1 MKTIISDKVQ
11 KEMLTDFM
19 IMGENGGLIGG
30 YCEDEFPVYYA
41 NEEMAR
47 MLGYDAVKEMV
58 LAIGGKV
65 INTIHPDDREQVI
78 KDIGS
83 EYYEGLTYETTYRMP
98 RKDGSWFWTVDKGKV
113 IQTEEGKLAIISAC
127 YDMTSFVERH
137 KKLEEQNM
145 LSQATINQMPGGYH
159 RCSLEE
165 GHPFLYI
172 SDRFLSILGWTR
184 EEIKTIFDNKFDNML
199 HPDDRNLS
207 ADYTTRILDTCG
219 HGFTQDQI
227 YRLLGKDGY
236 HWVTDATTLVQS
248 CNRTFFQG
256 NITDI
261 TDFVKDKERKEK
273 ELEDSNRIL
282 NERNRILSALSRD
295 YTTVLLCDLKQDTF
309 EVVKGDTFAHN
320 DHAEKQQPVRADNCY
335 SKRIRYFFENVLIK
349 ESAPE
354 YLERLL
360 PDHLMNKLK
369 ETDNIEF
376 YHKTIPNGIG
386 SRHFLA
392 RAIRL
397 SNEEDHFKII
407 LGFYSVDEIM
417 KKEQEIELQRE
428 IIEGLGKEY
437 FSVLAVELDRDHVF
451 SYRESGENGKII
463 ADFCRKCG
471 NRWSKIIPSYA
482 KTMVSDNTNG
492 EFEKQLGLKALCSK
506 EEDYSMTY
514 EFKTETGINYHQVRV
529 AYVKEKDGTRMAV
542 VGTRNIDSLIK
553 KECMQEEKLKK
564 AYAAAEKANKAK
576 TEFLN
581 NMSHDIRTPM
591 NVILGYNQL
600 MKSQLTEPKQLDYQ
614 KKMEQSGK
622 LLLSIINNV
631 LDMARIES
639 GKMKVDEN
647 YERVGEIV
655 DEIISTFSSEAE
667 EKGIHLSGTMQVTH
681 RNILCDGT
689 KIREIYVNLV
699 SNAMKYTP
707 RGGKVTITVEELPCE
722 KEGYIKVKAEIK
734 DTGIGMSKEYLPTLF
749 EPFTRE
755 HDTMTGKSGGT
766 GLGMPIVKKMV
777 DLMGGSIEVESELG
791 KGTIF
796 TFTLMHKI
804 ADEKYY
810 SQKTET
816 VEAPDMRENIRGKHV
831 LLAEDNDLN
840 AEIAVTVLEET
851 GLVIERVEDGI
862 QCVNRIEQ
870 MASGTY
876 DLILMDIQMPNMD
889 GYKAAQYIRH
899 LNDKKK
905 AEIPI
910 IAMTANAFAEDRKRA
925 FEAGMNGHIA
935 KPIDIEKLGAV
946 ILSVLNKQEN
956 LQTGKNNS
964 ING

>member
-1 MKTIISDKVQ
+1 MKQLIISDKVQ
-11 KEMLTDFM
+11 KEMLTEFM
-19 IMGENGGLIGG
+19 IMGETRGLIGG

-47 MLGYDAVKEMV
+47 MLGYGAVEELV
-58 LAIGGKV
+58 EAINGKV

-78 KDIGS
+78 KDIGG

-145 LSQATINQMPGGYH
+145 LSQATIDNIPGGYH
-159 RCSLEE
+159 RCSLEV
-165 GHPFLYI
+165 GNPFLYI
-172 SDRFLSILGWTR
+172 SDRFLTILGWTR

-207 ADYTTRILDTCG
+207 TDYTARILDTCG

-236 HWVTDATTLVQS
+236 HWVTDATTLVKSGNQ
-248 CNRTFFQG
+248 TFFQG

-261 TDFVKDKERKEK
+261 TDFVKAKEKEEK

-295 YTTVLLCDLKQDTF
+295 YTTVLLCDLKKDTF
-309 EVVKGDTFAHN
+309 EVVKGDTFTHN
-320 DHAEKQQPVRADNCY
+320 THTGKQHLVLAGNCY
-335 SKRIRYFFENVLIK
+335 SERVRYFFENVLIK

-360 PDHLMNKLK
+360 PDHLMKEFQ
-369 ETDNIEF
+369 ETDSIEI
-376 YHKTIPNGIG
+376 YHKTIPNGTG

-437 FSVLAVELDRDHVF
+437 FSVLAVELDKDQVL

-463 ADFCRKCG
+463 SDFCKKCG

-482 KTMVSDNTNG
+482 ETMVSDNTNG
-492 EFEKQLGLKALCSK
+492 EFEKQLGLEALRSR
-506 EEDYSMTY
+506 EEDYSMGY
-514 EFKTETGINYHQVRV
+514 EFKSETGIKYYQVRV
-529 AYVKEKDGTRMAV
+529 AYVKKKDGTRMAV

-553 KECMQEEKLKK
+553 KERMQEEKLKK
-564 AYAAAEKANKAK
+564 AYAVAENANKAK

-600 MKSQLTEPKQLDYQ
+600 MKTQLTEPKQLDYQ
-614 KKMEQSGK
+614 KKIEQSGK

-647 YERVGEIV
+647 YERVGEVV
-655 DEIISTFSSEAE
+655 DEIISTFASEAE
-667 EKGIHLSGTMQVTH
+667 EKGIHLSGNMQVTH
-681 RNILCDGT
+681 RNVLCDGT
-689 KIREIYVNLV
+689 KIREIREHN
-699 SNAMKYTP
+699 TTT
-707 RGGKVTITVEELPCE
+707 GKV
-722 KEGYIKVKAEIK
+722 
-734 DTGIGMSKEYLPTLF
+734 
-749 EPFTRE
+749 
-755 HDTMTGKSGGT
+755 GGT

-777 DLMGGSIEVESELG
+777 DLLGGSIEVESELG
-791 KGTIF
+791 KGTVF
-796 TFTLMHKI
+796 TVTLMHKM
-804 ADEKYY
+804 ADKKYY
-810 SQKTET
+810 SQKIET
-816 VEAPDMRENIRGKHV
+816 VIASDMGENLRGKHV

-862 QCVNRIEQ
+862 QCVNRVEQ
-870 MASGTY
+870 MPAGTY
-876 DLILMDIQMPNMD
+876 DMILMDIQMPNMD
-889 GYKAAQYIRH
+889 GYKATKCIRR
-899 LNDKKK
+899 LDDKKK

-925 FEAGMNGHIA
+925 FDAGMNGHIA
-935 KPIDIEKLGAV
+935 KPIDIEKLRAV

-956 LQTGKNNS
+956 
-964 ING
+964 

>member
-1 MKTIISDKVQ
+1 MKQLIISDKVQ

-19 IMGENGGLIGG
+19 IMGETRGLIGG

-47 MLGYDAVKEMV
+47 MLGYGAVEELV
-58 LAIGGKV
+58 EAINGKV

-78 KDIGS
+78 KDIGG

-145 LSQATINQMPGGYH
+145 LSQATIDNIPGGYH
-159 RCSLEE
+159 RCSLEV
-165 GHPFLYI
+165 GNPFLYI
-172 SDRFLSILGWTR
+172 SDRFLTILGWTR

-207 ADYTTRILDTCG
+207 TDYTARILDTCG

-236 HWVTDATTLVQS
+236 HWVTDATTLVKSGNQ
-248 CNRTFFQG
+248 TFFQG

-261 TDFVKDKERKEK
+261 TDFVKAKEKEEK

-295 YTTVLLCDLKQDTF
+295 YTTVLLCDLKKDTF
-309 EVVKGDTFAHN
+309 EVVKGDTFTHN
-320 DHAEKQQPVRADNCY
+320 THTGKQHLVLAGNCY
-335 SKRIRYFFENVLIK
+335 SERVRYFFENVLIK

-360 PDHLMNKLK
+360 PDHLMKELQ
-369 ETDNIEF
+369 ETDSIEI
-376 YHKTIPNGIG
+376 YHKTIPNGTG

-437 FSVLAVELDRDHVF
+437 FSVLAVELDKDQVL

-463 ADFCRKCG
+463 SDFCKKCG

-482 KTMVSDNTNG
+482 ETMVSDNTNG
-492 EFEKQLGLKALCSK
+492 EFEKQLGLEALRSR
-506 EEDYSMTY
+506 EEDYSMGY
-514 EFKTETGINYHQVRV
+514 EFKSETGIKYYQVRV
-529 AYVKEKDGTRMAV
+529 AYVKKKDGTRMAV

-553 KECMQEEKLKK
+553 KERMQEEKLKK
-564 AYAAAEKANKAK
+564 AYAVAENANKAK

-600 MKSQLTEPKQLDYQ
+600 MKTQLTEPKQLDYQ
-614 KKMEQSGK
+614 KKIEQSRK

-647 YERVGEIV
+647 YERVGEVV
-655 DEIISTFSSEAE
+655 DEIISTFASEAE
-667 EKGIHLSGTMQVTH
+667 EKGIHLSGNMQVTH
-681 RNILCDGT
+681 RNVLCDGT
-689 KIREIYVNLV
+689 KIREIREHN
-699 SNAMKYTP
+699 TTT
-707 RGGKVTITVEELPCE
+707 GKV
-722 KEGYIKVKAEIK
+722 
-734 DTGIGMSKEYLPTLF
+734 
-749 EPFTRE
+749 
-755 HDTMTGKSGGT
+755 GGT

-791 KGTIF
+791 KGTVF
-796 TFTLMHKI
+796 TVTLMHKM
-804 ADEKYY
+804 ADKKYY
-810 SQKTET
+810 SQKIET
-816 VEAPDMRENIRGKHV
+816 VIASDMGENLRGKHI
-831 LLAEDNDLN
+831 LLAEDNELN
-840 AEIAVTVLEET
+840 AEIAIAILEET
-851 GLVIERVEDGI
+851 GLIIDRVEDGI
-862 QCVNRIEQ
+862 QCVNRIDQ
-870 MASGTY
+870 MPAGTY
-876 DLILMDIQMPNMD
+876 DMILMDIQMPNMD
-889 GYKAAQYIRH
+889 GYKATKCIRH
-899 LNDKKK
+899 LQDIKK

-910 IAMTANAFAEDRKRA
+910 IAMTANAFEEDRKKA
-925 FEAGMNGHIA
+925 FDAGMNEHIA

-946 ILSVLNKQEN
+946 IFSVLNKQEN
-956 LQTGKNNS
+956 
-964 ING
+964 

>member
-1 MKTIISDKVQ
+1 MKQLIIPDKVQ

-19 IMGENGGLIGG
+19 IMGETKGLIGG
-30 YCEDEFPVYYA
+30 YCEDEFPVCYA

-47 MLGYDAVKEMV
+47 MLGYDAVEE
-58 LAIGGKV
+58 LIEAIDGKV

-78 KDIGS
+78 KDIGD

-98 RKDGSWFWTVDKGKV
+98 RKDGSCFWTVDKGKV
-113 IQTEEGKLAIISAC
+113 VQTEDGKLAIISAC

-137 KKLEEQNM
+137 KKLEEKNM
-145 LSQATINQMPGGYH
+145 LSQATIDNIPGGYH

-172 SDRFLSILGWTR
+172 SNRFLAILGWTR
-184 EEIKTIFDNKFDNML
+184 EEIRTIFDNKFDNML

-207 ADYTTRILDTCG
+207 SDYVARILDTRG
-219 HGFTQDQI
+219 HGSEKDQI

-236 HWVTDATTLVQS
+236 HWVTDATTLVKSGNQ
-248 CNRTFFQG
+248 TFFQG
-256 NITDI
+256 NITDF
-261 TDFVKDKERKEK
+261 TDFVKAKE
-273 ELEDSNRIL
+273 
-282 NERNRILSALSRD
+282 
-295 YTTVLLCDLKQDTF
+295 
-309 EVVKGDTFAHN
+309 
-320 DHAEKQQPVRADNCY
+320 
-335 SKRIRYFFENVLIK
+335 
-349 ESAPE
+349 
-354 YLERLL
+354 
-360 PDHLMNKLK
+360 
-369 ETDNIEF
+369 
-376 YHKTIPNGIG
+376 
-386 SRHFLA
+386 
-392 RAIRL
+392 
-397 SNEEDHFKII
+397 
-407 LGFYSVDEIM
+407 

-437 FSVLAVELDRDHVF
+437 FSVLAVELDKDWVL

-463 ADFCRKCG
+463 SDFCRKCG

-482 KTMVSDNTNG
+482 ETMVSDNTNG
-492 EFEKQLGLKALCSK
+492 EFENQLGLETLRSQEK
-506 EEDYSMTY
+506 DYSMTY
-514 EFKTETGINYHQVRV
+514 EFKLETGINYHQVRV
-529 AYVKEKDGTRMAV
+529 AFVKKKDGTRMAV

-564 AYAAAEKANKAK
+564 AYVAAENANKAK

-591 NVILGYNQL
+591 NVILGYNHL
-600 MKSQLTEPKQLDYQ
+600 MKSQLTESKQLDYQ
-614 KKMEQSGK
+614 KKIEQSGK
-622 LLLSIINNV
+622 LLLAIINNV

-639 GKMKVDEN
+639 GKIKVDEN
-647 YERVGEIV
+647 YERVGEVV

-667 EKGIHLSGTMQVTH
+667 EKEIHLSGSMKVTH

-707 RGGKVTITVEELPCE
+707 RGGNVTITVEELPCE
-722 KEGYIKVKAEIK
+722 KEGYMKVKSEIK

-749 EPFTRE
+749 EPFSREQNTTTRRI
-755 HDTMTGKSGGT
+755 GGT

-777 DLMGGSIEVESELG
+777 DLMGGSIEVASELG
-791 KGTIF
+791 KGTVF

-804 ADEKYY
+804 ADRKFY
-810 SQKTET
+810 SQKTEAAET
-816 VEAPDMRENIRGKHV
+816 SEMGKNLSGKHV

-851 GLVIERVEDGI
+851 GIVIERVEDGI
-862 QCVNRIEQ
+862 QCVNRVAQ
-870 MASGTY
+870 MSPGTY

-889 GYKAAQYIRH
+889 GYQAAQCIRH
-899 LNDKKK
+899 LDDKMK

-910 IAMTANAFAEDRKRA
+910 IAMTANAFAEDRKKA
-925 FEAGMNGHIA
+925 FDAGMNGHIA
-935 KPIDIEKLGAV
+935 KPIDMEKLGAV

-956 LQTGKNNS
+956 LQNGKNNS
-964 ING
+964 MNANRLRS